1 MKKKRNIL
9 FTVFG
14 LTSTYL
20 ALSYFAKRSKAKD
33 QLDESLKENAYE
45 NVGIPMDKRDST
57 IYEKYGKR
65 AIDKVL
71 SFGGLIVLAPVYAL
85 ISLAIKVDDPGPV
98 LFTQKR
104 VGQNKTFFK
113 LHKFRSM
120 KMSTPHDT
128 PTHLLENP
136 DQYITRVGKILRKYS
151 LDELPQVWDIFVGNI
166 STIGPRPALWNQE
179 DLVAQRDKYGANDVK
194 PGLTGW
200 AQINGRDELEIPEKA
215 KLDGDYVNELK
226 AGVLDGLK
234 MDARCFFG
242 TFASV
247 FNHEGVVEG
256 GTGSIQKEEAVQ
268 AGFGKEVVV
277 DKSLKKKV
285 LITGANSFIGTS
297 FDAYAN
303 KNYADNFEIHTADL
317 IDYGWRDKDFSSF
330 DTVFHVAGIAHVDVD
345 TVSIE
350 RQKMYYEVNTD
361 LAVDCAKKAKAEGV
375 RQFVFMSSMIIYG
388 NAGGYNQKK
397 VITKYT
403 QPAPADFYGDSKWQA
418 DQKIREL
425 EDENFHVVMVRPPM
439 IYGKGGKGNYQT
451 LSKLAKMLPIF
462 PKVENERSML
472 HVDNLCEFLCQ
483 VMLVGEGGIFF
494 PQNKEYVNTSDMMR
508 KILLYKKRIPVS
520 TRAFNQYLW
529 MLSKTKGKF
538 AKLTNKASGHCV
550 YDKELSQY
558 PGIDY
563 QVVDLEKS
571 IELSEG

>member
-1 MKKKRNIL
+1 MIIMKKKRNIL

-200 AQINGRDELEIPEKA
+200 SQINGRD
-215 KLDGDYVNELK
+215 
-226 AGVLDGLK
+226 
-234 MDARCFFG
+234 
-242 TFASV
+242 
-247 FNHEGVVEG
+247 
-256 GTGSIQKEEAVQ
+256 
-268 AGFGKEVVV
+268 
-277 DKSLKKKV
+277 
-285 LITGANSFIGTS
+285 
-297 FDAYAN
+297 
-303 KNYADNFEIHTADL
+303 
-317 IDYGWRDKDFSSF
+317 
-330 DTVFHVAGIAHVDVD
+330 
-345 TVSIE
+345 
-350 RQKMYYEVNTD
+350 
-361 LAVDCAKKAKAEGV
+361 
-375 RQFVFMSSMIIYG
+375 
-388 NAGGYNQKK
+388 
-397 VITKYT
+397 
-403 QPAPADFYGDSKWQA
+403 
-418 DQKIREL
+418 
-425 EDENFHVVMVRPPM
+425 
-439 IYGKGGKGNYQT
+439 
-451 LSKLAKMLPIF
+451 
-462 PKVENERSML
+462 
-472 HVDNLCEFLCQ
+472 
-483 VMLVGEGGIFF
+483 
-494 PQNKEYVNTSDMMR
+494 
-508 KILLYKKRIPVS
+508 
-520 TRAFNQYLW
+520 
-529 MLSKTKGKF
+529 
-538 AKLTNKASGHCV
+538 
-550 YDKELSQY
+550 
-558 PGIDY
+558 
-563 QVVDLEKS
+563 
-571 IELSEG
+571 